1 MLACHAGGPGSIPGR
16 CIVFTFFST
25 YIVSNWCPCEFS
37 SVISRRIY
45 KKKIIQIDNMFLTQ
59 NFTQVTNIWQLWDSN
74 PRPFGLVPKT
84 SALDHSAKLPLYW
97 SDFHI
102 AFFKQLWSKKISP
115 TDCNLSFVRK
125 ICFFLTWKSIS
136 RINWKFI
143 GNSYLLT
150 VASVAQ

>member
-25 YIVSNWCPCEFS
+25 YIVCEFS

-45 KKKIIQIDNMFLTQ
+45 KKKIIQINNMFLTQ

-102 AFFKQLWSKKISP
+102 ASFKQLWSKKNSP

-143 GNSYLLT
+143 GNSILLT